1 MLTFTPLSG
10 AAKSSRTSPLAYLLQ
25 VDDINILLDCGS
37 PDWCPE
43 PTSSE
48 NGGENKFPWE
58 QYCDHLK
65 ECVMLYAIGQLFFRC
80 VDDSYRIAPAVDLVL
95 LSHGDLSHS
104 GLYPY
109 AYSRWGLKAPAYS
122 TLPVQAM
129 ARIAATEET
138 DGIRD
143 EEDVGSAG
151 EQAAPGDEGD
161 AHMRDPS
168 NSTQDN
174 QMEEDSP
181 SQPLVRKVKYVA
193 TPQEVHD
200 SFDAVNTLRY
210 SQPAHLSGKNTKH

>member
-48 NGGENKFPWE
+48 NEGEKKFPWE
-58 QYCDHLK
+58 RYCDNLK
-65 ECVMLYAIGQLFFRC
+65 ECVMLKVNFRC
-80 VDDSYRIAPAVDLVL
+80 VNDSYRIAPSIDLVL
-95 LSHGDLSHS
+95 LSHGDLPHS

-109 AYSRWGLKAPAYS
+109 AYSKWGLKAPAYS

-129 ARIAATEET
+129 ARIAATEEV

-143 EEDVGSAG
+143 EEDVGSSEG
-151 EQAAPGDEGD
+151 QAAPTDEGD
-161 AHMRDPS
+161 VHMRDPS
-168 NSTQDN
+168 HSTQDN
-174 QMEEDSP
+174 QMEEDSFP
-181 SQPLVRKVKYVA
+181 QLRGSKLKYVA

>member
-1 MLTFTPLSG
+1 
-10 AAKSSRTSPLAYLLQ
+10 
-25 VDDINILLDCGS
+25 
-37 PDWCPE
+37 
-43 PTSSE
+43 
-48 NGGENKFPWE
+48 
-58 QYCDHLK
+58 
-65 ECVMLYAIGQLFFRC
+65 
-80 VDDSYRIAPAVDLVL
+80 
-95 LSHGDLSHS
+95 
-104 GLYPY
+104 
-109 AYSRWGLKAPAYS
+109 
-122 TLPVQAM
+122 M

-151 EQAAPGDEGD
+151 EQAAPSDEGD

-174 QMEEDSP
+174 QMVEDSP
-181 SQPLVRKVKYVA
+181 PQPLVPKVKYVA